1 MAIQPMDSV
10 VQVLAL
16 VASTD
21 TVAICNGEGV
31 SQIEFVAE
39 GEVVLTLVEPIDLT
53 PPDAGFTVFA
63 TPSAPANVLEI
74 TALDETHLRVR
85 FRNPADGELRAGGCS
100 LMLCRRH
107 LPVVPAV

>member
-16 VASTD
+16 VGCTPSAA
-21 TVAICNGEGV
+21 VCNGEGI
-31 SQIEFVAE
+31 SQIQFIAE

-53 PPDAGFTVFA
+53 PPDAGFTIFA
-63 TPSAPANVLEI
+63 SPSIPANVIEI
-74 TALDETHLRVR
+74 AAIDETHVRVR
-85 FRNPADGELRAGGCS
+85 FRNPEDGELRAGGCS
-100 LMLCRRH
+100 FMLCRRH